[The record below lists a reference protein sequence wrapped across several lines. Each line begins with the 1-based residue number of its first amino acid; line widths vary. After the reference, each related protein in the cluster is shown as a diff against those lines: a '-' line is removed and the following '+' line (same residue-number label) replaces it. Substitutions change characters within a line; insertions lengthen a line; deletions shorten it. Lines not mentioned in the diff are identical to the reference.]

1 MRKEQ
6 RKADRLAQEAEDD
19 RIEKEALQR
28 EEWAK
33 RKEDEEFLQYVRDE
47 DERRYR
53 RVKAQRQK
61 EMENTM
67 CRMTSISASRG
78 AAAPSRHRCASS
90 PGEEVV
96 GGRVFDFEPFRTAS
110 RPRSAQAGPRTCCRF
125 CDRSTVR
132 ACPRIVV

>member
-6 RKADRLAQEAEDD
+6 RKADRLAQEAEDE

-67 CRMTSISASRG
+67 CRMTLFEKCDLGVPRCCGAFTPSTRLVSISR
-78 AAAPSRHRCASS
+78 
-90 PGEEVV
+90 
-96 GGRVFDFEPFRTAS
+96 
-110 RPRSAQAGPRTCCRF
+110 
-125 CDRSTVR
+125 
-132 ACPRIVV
+132 

>member
-1 MRKEQ
+1 MCGYCATQFIYEPKDFHTKMVEEKEILNLSMKESFRQ
-6 RKADRLAQEAEDD
+6 RDE

-61 EMENTM
+61 ETK
-67 CRMTSISASRG
+67 
-78 AAAPSRHRCASS
+78 
-90 PGEEVV
+90 
-96 GGRVFDFEPFRTAS
+96 
-110 RPRSAQAGPRTCCRF
+110 
-125 CDRSTVR
+125 
-132 ACPRIVV
+132 RIC